1 MNKEGGFPL
10 RESQTRGEAPEWSVA
25 APRIPCY
32 FIWCGKEASTRS
44 PGLSPQ
50 LSGGIM
56 EGHCLCGG
64 ITVSSG
70 DHKEVNLCHCAMCR
84 RWSGGP
90 MFAVHGGK
98 GVRFTGM
105 TPVAYRSSE
114 WAERGFCP
122 TCGTHLFYHLLP
134 TDEYILS
141 AGLFQDQGFE
151 LTGQIFIDEKPD
163 FYALKND
170 TPTLTGQQVFEQ
182 FAPKP

>member
-1 MNKEGGFPL
+1 MNKEGIFPL
-10 RESQTRGEAPEWSVA
+10 REPQPRGKARYGQLS
-25 APRIPCY
+25 PRIPCY
-32 FIWCGKEASTRS
+32 FIWCGKKASTRS

-84 RWSGGP
+84 RWSGAHVRG
-90 MFAVHGGK
+90 ARGQ
-98 GVRFTGM
+98 GVQFTGM
-105 TPVAYRSSE
+105 APVAYRSSE

-122 TCGTHLFYHLLP
+122 PAAPIFSTICCRRTSTSSP
-134 TDEYILS
+134 P
-141 AGLFQDQGFE
+141 ACFQDQGFE

-170 TPTLTGQQVFEQ
+170 TPTLTGQQVFG
-182 FAPKP
+182 AVHPKP